1 MKNSELW
8 RALGR
13 NTIISMVLFGA
24 LLGLL
29 WLAEM
34 IFPSMTL
41 LKWHDKWHDPAWVV
55 GIPASIIGVAYILT
69 IRDPHNYT
77 GFYAGIIMSIL
88 LGIQFILQGGYDSA
102 FLFFL
107 VFIPFQ
113 MMSIYKWSR
122 NKEEGGASFEPKFL
136 DTPRLVMSIA
146 MLVIITAGDYVLST
160 FALMHDGLTDNMP
173 VKILNGLLI
182 SSSFLANYWLIYR
195 KTDSWIYWFIY
206 SVAGIGL
213 FIILGNVFSI
223 VLFTFFLVINSMA
236 GLAWIKGTSK
246 ENLNWVK
253 IEPAQLMDFLLAKM
267 GGMAKSSV
275 KQLLGQRRV
284 KVGNAIQTRHDFALK
299 KGDVVTVSSGRGN
312 SQLTHPKLKIVY
324 EDDDLI
330 VVNKQ
335 PGLLTVAATPGSSE
349 TTAYSIL
356 RAYVKK
362 QNARAG
368 IYVVHRLDRETS
380 GLLVF
385 ARSEELQ
392 HYMREY
398 WRELVTERTY
408 IALAEGVLKPAEG
421 KITTWLT
428 EDKRNAVVYSS
439 PVDDGGDIAITN
451 YKTLRSSADGQ
462 YSLVELHLETGRTNQ
477 IRVHLA
483 SKGCPVVG
491 DRKYGHGNEYSP
503 IDRLCL
509 HAKVLAFI
517 HPVTEKTV
525 RFESPVPKE
534 FNRVL
539 V

>member
-1 MKNSELW
+1 MIK
-8 RALGR
+8 RKQD
-13 NTIISMVLFGA
+13 TVLKV
-24 LLGLL
+24 
-29 WLAEM
+29 
-34 IFPSMTL
+34 T
-41 LKWHDKWHDPAWVV
+41 
-55 GIPASIIGVAYILT
+55 
-69 IRDPHNYT
+69 
-77 GFYAGIIMSIL
+77 
-88 LGIQFILQGGYDSA
+88 
-102 FLFFL
+102 
-107 VFIPFQ
+107 
-113 MMSIYKWSR
+113 
-122 NKEEGGASFEPKFL
+122 
-136 DTPRLVMSIA
+136 
-146 MLVIITAGDYVLST
+146 
-160 FALMHDGLTDNMP
+160 
-173 VKILNGLLI
+173 
-182 SSSFLANYWLIYR
+182 
-195 KTDSWIYWFIY
+195 
-206 SVAGIGL
+206 
-213 FIILGNVFSI
+213 
-223 VLFTFFLVINSMA
+223 
-236 GLAWIKGTSK
+236 
-246 ENLNWVK
+246 
-253 IEPAQLMDFLLAKM
+253 EPAQLMDFLMAKM

-284 KVGNAIQTRHDFALK
+284 KVGNAVQTRHDFALHT
-299 KGDVVTVSSGRGN
+299 GDVVTVSSGRGN

-335 PGLLTVAATPGSSE
+335 PGLLTVATAPGSKE
-349 TTAYSIL
+349 TTVMSIL

-362 QNARAG
+362 QNARAN

-408 IALAEGVLKPAEG
+408 IALAEGVLEPREG

-439 PVDDGGDIAITN
+439 PVDDGGDLAITN
-451 YKTLRSSADGQ
+451 YKTLRVSHQASEQESFVHRTSSLGTSI

-491 DRKYGHGNEYSP
+491 DRKYGHGNESSP

-525 RFESPVPKE
+525 RFESPIPKE

-539 V
+539 Q

>member
-1 MKNSELW
+1 MIK
-8 RALGR
+8 RKQD
-13 NTIISMVLFGA
+13 TVL
-24 LLGLL
+24 
-29 WLAEM
+29 
-34 IFPSMTL
+34 
-41 LKWHDKWHDPAWVV
+41 K
-55 GIPASIIGVAYILT
+55 VA
-69 IRDPHNYT
+69 
-77 GFYAGIIMSIL
+77 
-88 LGIQFILQGGYDSA
+88 
-102 FLFFL
+102 
-107 VFIPFQ
+107 
-113 MMSIYKWSR
+113 
-122 NKEEGGASFEPKFL
+122 
-136 DTPRLVMSIA
+136 
-146 MLVIITAGDYVLST
+146 
-160 FALMHDGLTDNMP
+160 
-173 VKILNGLLI
+173 
-182 SSSFLANYWLIYR
+182 
-195 KTDSWIYWFIY
+195 
-206 SVAGIGL
+206 
-213 FIILGNVFSI
+213 
-223 VLFTFFLVINSMA
+223 
-236 GLAWIKGTSK
+236 
-246 ENLNWVK
+246 
-253 IEPAQLMDFLLAKM
+253 EPAQLMDFLIAKM

-284 KVGNAIQTRHDFALK
+284 KVGNAVQTRHDFPLHP
-299 KGDVVTVSSGRGN
+299 GDVVTVSSGRGN
-312 SQLTHPKLKIVY
+312 SQLTHPKLRIVY

-349 TTAYSIL
+349 TTAFSIL

-398 WRELVTERTY
+398 WRDLVTDRTY
-408 IALAEGVLKPAEG
+408 IALAEGILEPREG

-451 YKTLRSSADGQ
+451 YKVLKTSKHDVSANNSQ
-462 YSLVELHLETGRTNQ
+462 LSTVNYQLVELHLETGRTNQ

-491 DRKYGHGNEYSP
+491 DRKYGHGNESSP

-509 HAKVLAFI
+509 HAKVLEFI
-517 HPVTEKTV
+517 HPVTEKKV

-534 FNRVL
+534 FNKL
-539 V
+539 VS

>member
-1 MKNSELW
+1 ME
-8 RALGR
+8 
-13 NTIISMVLFGA
+13 F
-24 LLGLL
+24 
-29 WLAEM
+29 
-34 IFPSMTL
+34 
-41 LKWHDKWHDPAWVV
+41 
-55 GIPASIIGVAYILT
+55 
-69 IRDPHNYT
+69 
-77 GFYAGIIMSIL
+77 
-88 LGIQFILQGGYDSA
+88 
-102 FLFFL
+102 
-107 VFIPFQ
+107 
-113 MMSIYKWSR
+113 
-122 NKEEGGASFEPKFL
+122 
-136 DTPRLVMSIA
+136 
-146 MLVIITAGDYVLST
+146 
-160 FALMHDGLTDNMP
+160 
-173 VKILNGLLI
+173 LI
-182 SSSFLANYWLIYR
+182 S
-195 KTDSWIYWFIY
+195 
-206 SVAGIGL
+206 
-213 FIILGNVFSI
+213 
-223 VLFTFFLVINSMA
+223 
-236 GLAWIKGTSK
+236 
-246 ENLNWVK
+246 
-253 IEPAQLMDFLLAKM
+253 KM

-284 KVGNAIQTRHDFALK
+284 KVGNVVQTRHDFALK
-299 KGDVVTVSSGRGN
+299 AGDVVTVSSGRGN

-335 PGLLTVAATPGSSE
+335 PGLLTVATTPGSKE
-349 TTAYSIL
+349 TTVMSIL

-362 QNARAG
+362 QNARAN

-392 HYMREY
+392 HYMRQY

-408 IALAEGVLKPAEG
+408 IALAEGILEPREG

-451 YKTLRSSADGQ
+451 YKVLKTSNSGTSLNSPYLQIVPSGKELSTINYQ
-462 YSLVELHLETGRTNQ
+462 LVELHLETGRTNQ

-491 DRKYGHGNEYSP
+491 DRKYGHGNESSP

-509 HAKVLAFI
+509 HAKVLEFI
-517 HPVTEKTV
+517 HPVTEKKV

-539 V
+539 Q

>member
-1 MKNSELW
+1 MVKRKADTVLKVSE
-8 RALGR
+8 G
-13 NTIISMVLFGA
+13 
-24 LLGLL
+24 
-29 WLAEM
+29 
-34 IFPSMTL
+34 
-41 LKWHDKWHDPAWVV
+41 
-55 GIPASIIGVAYILT
+55 
-69 IRDPHNYT
+69 
-77 GFYAGIIMSIL
+77 
-88 LGIQFILQGGYDSA
+88 
-102 FLFFL
+102 
-107 VFIPFQ
+107 
-113 MMSIYKWSR
+113 
-122 NKEEGGASFEPKFL
+122 
-136 DTPRLVMSIA
+136 
-146 MLVIITAGDYVLST
+146 
-160 FALMHDGLTDNMP
+160 
-173 VKILNGLLI
+173 
-182 SSSFLANYWLIYR
+182 
-195 KTDSWIYWFIY
+195 
-206 SVAGIGL
+206 
-213 FIILGNVFSI
+213 
-223 VLFTFFLVINSMA
+223 
-236 GLAWIKGTSK
+236 
-246 ENLNWVK
+246 
-253 IEPAQLMDFLLAKM
+253 AQLMDFLIAKM
-267 GGMAKSSV
+267 GGMARSSV
-275 KQLLGQRRV
+275 KQLLGQLRV
-284 KVGNAIQTRHDFALK
+284 KVGNAIQTRHDFMLK
-299 KGDVVTVSSGRGN
+299 EGDVVTVSSGRGN
-312 SQLTHPKLKIVY
+312 SQLTHPKLRIVY

-335 PGLLTVAATPGSSE
+335 PGLLTVSATPGSSE

-392 HYMREY
+392 HYMRQY

-408 IALAEGVLKPAEG
+408 IALAEGILEPREG
-421 KITTWLT
+421 RITTWLT

-451 YKTLRSSADGQ
+451 YKVLRTAKGEGLEAKG

-539 V
+539 M

>member
-1 MKNSELW
+1 MIK
-8 RALGR
+8 RKQD
-13 NTIISMVLFGA
+13 TVL
-24 LLGLL
+24 
-29 WLAEM
+29 
-34 IFPSMTL
+34 
-41 LKWHDKWHDPAWVV
+41 K
-55 GIPASIIGVAYILT
+55 VA
-69 IRDPHNYT
+69 
-77 GFYAGIIMSIL
+77 
-88 LGIQFILQGGYDSA
+88 
-102 FLFFL
+102 
-107 VFIPFQ
+107 
-113 MMSIYKWSR
+113 
-122 NKEEGGASFEPKFL
+122 
-136 DTPRLVMSIA
+136 
-146 MLVIITAGDYVLST
+146 
-160 FALMHDGLTDNMP
+160 
-173 VKILNGLLI
+173 
-182 SSSFLANYWLIYR
+182 
-195 KTDSWIYWFIY
+195 
-206 SVAGIGL
+206 
-213 FIILGNVFSI
+213 
-223 VLFTFFLVINSMA
+223 
-236 GLAWIKGTSK
+236 
-246 ENLNWVK
+246 
-253 IEPAQLMDFLLAKM
+253 EPAQLMDFLIAKM

-284 KVGNAIQTRHDFALK
+284 KVGNAVQTRHDFLLNP
-299 KGDVVTVSSGRGN
+299 GDVVTVSSGRGN
-312 SQLTHPKLKIVY
+312 SQLTHPKLRIVY

-349 TTAYSIL
+349 TTAFSIL

-398 WRELVTERTY
+398 WRDLVTDRTY
-408 IALAEGVLKPAEG
+408 IALAEGILEPREG

-451 YKTLRSSADGQ
+451 YKVLKTSKHDVGANNSQLSTVNYQ
-462 YSLVELHLETGRTNQ
+462 LVELHLETGRTNQ

-491 DRKYGHGNEYSP
+491 DRKYGHGNESSP

-509 HAKVLAFI
+509 HAKVLEFI
-517 HPVTEKTV
+517 HPVTEKKV

-539 V
+539 L

>member
-1 MKNSELW
+1 
-8 RALGR
+8 
-13 NTIISMVLFGA
+13 
-24 LLGLL
+24 
-29 WLAEM
+29 
-34 IFPSMTL
+34 
-41 LKWHDKWHDPAWVV
+41 
-55 GIPASIIGVAYILT
+55 
-69 IRDPHNYT
+69 
-77 GFYAGIIMSIL
+77 
-88 LGIQFILQGGYDSA
+88 
-102 FLFFL
+102 
-107 VFIPFQ
+107 
-113 MMSIYKWSR
+113 
-122 NKEEGGASFEPKFL
+122 
-136 DTPRLVMSIA
+136 
-146 MLVIITAGDYVLST
+146 
-160 FALMHDGLTDNMP
+160 
-173 VKILNGLLI
+173 
-182 SSSFLANYWLIYR
+182 
-195 KTDSWIYWFIY
+195 
-206 SVAGIGL
+206 
-213 FIILGNVFSI
+213 
-223 VLFTFFLVINSMA
+223 
-236 GLAWIKGTSK
+236 
-246 ENLNWVK
+246 
-253 IEPAQLMDFLLAKM
+253 MDFLIAKM
-267 GGMAKSSV
+267 GGMARSSV

-284 KVGNAIQTRHDFALK
+284 KVGNVVQTRHDFALNS
-299 KGDVVTVSSGRGN
+299 GDVVTVSSGRGN

-335 PGLLTVAATPGSSE
+335 PGLLTVATTPGSKE
-349 TTAYSIL
+349 TTVMSIL

-362 QNARAG
+362 QNARAN

-408 IALAEGVLKPAEG
+408 IALAEGVLEPREG

-451 YKTLRSSADGQ
+451 YKVLKTSNYGTSLNSQLSTINYQ
-462 YSLVELHLETGRTNQ
+462 LVELHLETGRTNQ

-539 V
+539 Q

>member
-1 MKNSELW
+1 MIK
-8 RALGR
+8 RKQD
-13 NTIISMVLFGA
+13 TVLKV
-24 LLGLL
+24 
-29 WLAEM
+29 AE
-34 IFPSMTL
+34 
-41 LKWHDKWHDPAWVV
+41 
-55 GIPASIIGVAYILT
+55 GC
-69 IRDPHNYT
+69 
-77 GFYAGIIMSIL
+77 
-88 LGIQFILQGGYDSA
+88 
-102 FLFFL
+102 
-107 VFIPFQ
+107 
-113 MMSIYKWSR
+113 
-122 NKEEGGASFEPKFL
+122 
-136 DTPRLVMSIA
+136 
-146 MLVIITAGDYVLST
+146 
-160 FALMHDGLTDNMP
+160 
-173 VKILNGLLI
+173 
-182 SSSFLANYWLIYR
+182 
-195 KTDSWIYWFIY
+195 
-206 SVAGIGL
+206 
-213 FIILGNVFSI
+213 
-223 VLFTFFLVINSMA
+223 
-236 GLAWIKGTSK
+236 
-246 ENLNWVK
+246 
-253 IEPAQLMDFLLAKM
+253 QLMDFLMAKM
-267 GGMAKSSV
+267 GGMARSSV

-284 KVGNAIQTRHDFALK
+284 KVGNAIQTRHDFMLK
-299 KGDVVTVSSGRGN
+299 AGDIVTVSSGRGN
-312 SQLTHPKLKIVY
+312 SQLTHPKLRIVY

-392 HYMREY
+392 HYMRQY

-408 IALAEGVLKPAEG
+408 IALTEGVLSPREG

-451 YKTLRSSADGQ
+451 YKTLKTTTTPPHPSPQGRESGSRHFSSLEGRSGGVT

-491 DRKYGHGNEYSP
+491 DRKYGHGNESSP

-517 HPVTEKTV
+517 HPVTEKTI

-534 FNRVL
+534 FSRVL

>member
-1 MKNSELW
+1 MIK
-8 RALGR
+8 RKQD
-13 NTIISMVLFGA
+13 TVL
-24 LLGLL
+24 
-29 WLAEM
+29 
-34 IFPSMTL
+34 
-41 LKWHDKWHDPAWVV
+41 K
-55 GIPASIIGVAYILT
+55 VA
-69 IRDPHNYT
+69 
-77 GFYAGIIMSIL
+77 
-88 LGIQFILQGGYDSA
+88 
-102 FLFFL
+102 
-107 VFIPFQ
+107 
-113 MMSIYKWSR
+113 
-122 NKEEGGASFEPKFL
+122 EGG
-136 DTPRLVMSIA
+136 
-146 MLVIITAGDYVLST
+146 
-160 FALMHDGLTDNMP
+160 
-173 VKILNGLLI
+173 
-182 SSSFLANYWLIYR
+182 
-195 KTDSWIYWFIY
+195 
-206 SVAGIGL
+206 
-213 FIILGNVFSI
+213 
-223 VLFTFFLVINSMA
+223 
-236 GLAWIKGTSK
+236 
-246 ENLNWVK
+246 
-253 IEPAQLMDFLLAKM
+253 QLMDFLMAKM
-267 GGMAKSSV
+267 GGMARSSV

-284 KVGNAIQTRHDFALK
+284 KVGNAIQTRHDFMLK
-299 KGDVVTVSSGRGN
+299 AGDIVTVSSGRGN
-312 SQLTHPKLKIVY
+312 SQLTHPKLRIVY

-392 HYMREY
+392 HYMRQY

-408 IALAEGVLKPAEG
+408 IALTEGVLSPREG

-451 YKTLRSSADGQ
+451 YKTLKTTTTPPHPSPQGRESGSRHFSSLEGRSGGVT

-483 SKGCPVVG
+483 SQGCPVVG
-491 DRKYGHGNEYSP
+491 DRKYGHGNESSP

-517 HPVTEKTV
+517 HPVTEKTI

>member
-1 MKNSELW
+1 MIK
-8 RALGR
+8 RKQD
-13 NTIISMVLFGA
+13 TVL
-24 LLGLL
+24 
-29 WLAEM
+29 
-34 IFPSMTL
+34 
-41 LKWHDKWHDPAWVV
+41 K
-55 GIPASIIGVAYILT
+55 VA
-69 IRDPHNYT
+69 
-77 GFYAGIIMSIL
+77 
-88 LGIQFILQGGYDSA
+88 
-102 FLFFL
+102 
-107 VFIPFQ
+107 
-113 MMSIYKWSR
+113 
-122 NKEEGGASFEPKFL
+122 EGGQ
-136 DTPRLVMSIA
+136 V
-146 MLVIITAGDYVLST
+146 
-160 FALMHDGLTDNMP
+160 
-173 VKILNGLLI
+173 
-182 SSSFLANYWLIYR
+182 
-195 KTDSWIYWFIY
+195 
-206 SVAGIGL
+206 
-213 FIILGNVFSI
+213 
-223 VLFTFFLVINSMA
+223 
-236 GLAWIKGTSK
+236 
-246 ENLNWVK
+246 
-253 IEPAQLMDFLLAKM
+253 MDFLMAKM
-267 GGMAKSSV
+267 GGMARSSV

-284 KVGNAIQTRHDFALK
+284 KVGNAIQTRHDFMLK
-299 KGDVVTVSSGRGN
+299 AGDIVTVSSGRGN
-312 SQLTHPKLKIVY
+312 SQLTHPKLRIVY

-392 HYMREY
+392 HYMRQY

-408 IALAEGVLKPAEG
+408 IALTEGVLSPREG

-451 YKTLRSSADGQ
+451 YKVLKTTTTPPHPSPQGRESGSRHFSSLEGRSGGVT

-491 DRKYGHGNEYSP
+491 DRKYGHGNESSP

-517 HPVTEKTV
+517 HPVTEKTI

-534 FNRVL
+534 FSRVL

>member
-1 MKNSELW
+1 MIK
-8 RALGR
+8 RKQD
-13 NTIISMVLFGA
+13 TVL
-24 LLGLL
+24 
-29 WLAEM
+29 
-34 IFPSMTL
+34 
-41 LKWHDKWHDPAWVV
+41 K
-55 GIPASIIGVAYILT
+55 VA
-69 IRDPHNYT
+69 
-77 GFYAGIIMSIL
+77 
-88 LGIQFILQGGYDSA
+88 
-102 FLFFL
+102 
-107 VFIPFQ
+107 
-113 MMSIYKWSR
+113 
-122 NKEEGGASFEPKFL
+122 
-136 DTPRLVMSIA
+136 
-146 MLVIITAGDYVLST
+146 
-160 FALMHDGLTDNMP
+160 
-173 VKILNGLLI
+173 
-182 SSSFLANYWLIYR
+182 
-195 KTDSWIYWFIY
+195 
-206 SVAGIGL
+206 
-213 FIILGNVFSI
+213 
-223 VLFTFFLVINSMA
+223 
-236 GLAWIKGTSK
+236 
-246 ENLNWVK
+246 
-253 IEPAQLMDFLLAKM
+253 EPAQLMDFLIAKM

-284 KVGNAIQTRHDFALK
+284 KVGNAVQTRHDFPLK
-299 KGDVVTVSSGRGN
+299 PGDVVTVSSGRGN
-312 SQLTHPKLKIVY
+312 SQLTHPKLRIVY

-349 TTAYSIL
+349 TTAFSIL

-398 WRELVTERTY
+398 WRDLVTDRTY
-408 IALAEGVLKPAEG
+408 IALAEGILEPREG

-451 YKTLRSSADGQ
+451 YKVLKTSKHDVGANNSQLSTVNYQ
-462 YSLVELHLETGRTNQ
+462 LVELHLETGRTNQ

-491 DRKYGHGNEYSP
+491 DRKYGHGNESSP

-509 HAKVLAFI
+509 HAKVLEFI
-517 HPVTEKTV
+517 HPVTEKKV

-539 V
+539 L

>member
-1 MKNSELW
+1 MIK
-8 RALGR
+8 RKQD
-13 NTIISMVLFGA
+13 TVL
-24 LLGLL
+24 
-29 WLAEM
+29 
-34 IFPSMTL
+34 
-41 LKWHDKWHDPAWVV
+41 K
-55 GIPASIIGVAYILT
+55 VA
-69 IRDPHNYT
+69 
-77 GFYAGIIMSIL
+77 
-88 LGIQFILQGGYDSA
+88 
-102 FLFFL
+102 
-107 VFIPFQ
+107 
-113 MMSIYKWSR
+113 
-122 NKEEGGASFEPKFL
+122 
-136 DTPRLVMSIA
+136 
-146 MLVIITAGDYVLST
+146 
-160 FALMHDGLTDNMP
+160 
-173 VKILNGLLI
+173 
-182 SSSFLANYWLIYR
+182 
-195 KTDSWIYWFIY
+195 
-206 SVAGIGL
+206 
-213 FIILGNVFSI
+213 
-223 VLFTFFLVINSMA
+223 
-236 GLAWIKGTSK
+236 
-246 ENLNWVK
+246 
-253 IEPAQLMDFLLAKM
+253 EPAQLMDFLIAKM

-284 KVGNAIQTRHDFALK
+284 KVGNAVQTRHDFQLK
-299 KGDVVTVSSGRGN
+299 PGDIVTVSSGRGN
-312 SQLTHPKLKIVY
+312 SQLTHPKLRIVY

-349 TTAYSIL
+349 TTAFSIL

-398 WRELVTERTY
+398 WRDLVTDRTY
-408 IALAEGVLKPAEG
+408 IALAEGVLEPREG

-451 YKTLRSSADGQ
+451 YKVLKTSKHDVGANNSQLSTVNYQ
-462 YSLVELHLETGRTNQ
+462 LVELHLETGRTNQ

-491 DRKYGHGNEYSP
+491 DRKYGHGNESSP

-509 HAKVLAFI
+509 HAKVLEFI
-517 HPVTEKTV
+517 HPVTEKKV

-539 V
+539 L

>member
-1 MKNSELW
+1 MIK
-8 RALGR
+8 RKAD
-13 NTIISMVLFGA
+13 TVL
-24 LLGLL
+24 
-29 WLAEM
+29 
-34 IFPSMTL
+34 
-41 LKWHDKWHDPAWVV
+41 K
-55 GIPASIIGVAYILT
+55 VA
-69 IRDPHNYT
+69 
-77 GFYAGIIMSIL
+77 
-88 LGIQFILQGGYDSA
+88 
-102 FLFFL
+102 
-107 VFIPFQ
+107 
-113 MMSIYKWSR
+113 
-122 NKEEGGASFEPKFL
+122 
-136 DTPRLVMSIA
+136 
-146 MLVIITAGDYVLST
+146 
-160 FALMHDGLTDNMP
+160 
-173 VKILNGLLI
+173 
-182 SSSFLANYWLIYR
+182 
-195 KTDSWIYWFIY
+195 
-206 SVAGIGL
+206 
-213 FIILGNVFSI
+213 
-223 VLFTFFLVINSMA
+223 
-236 GLAWIKGTSK
+236 
-246 ENLNWVK
+246 
-253 IEPAQLMDFLLAKM
+253 EPAQLMDFLLAKM

-284 KVGNAIQTRHDFALK
+284 KVGNAIQTRHDFALNA
-299 KGDVVTVSSGRGN
+299 GDVVTVSSGRGN
-312 SQLTHPKLKIVY
+312 SQLNHPKLKIVY

-392 HYMREY
+392 HYMRTY
-398 WRELVTERTY
+398 WRDIVTERTY
-408 IALAEGVLKPAEG
+408 IALAEGTLSPREG

-451 YKTLRSSADGQ
+451 YKTLKVSPLSEASPLINKQ

-491 DRKYGHGNEYSP
+491 DRKYGHGNESSP

-539 V
+539 I

>member
-1 MKNSELW
+1 MIK
-8 RALGR
+8 RKQD
-13 NTIISMVLFGA
+13 TVL
-24 LLGLL
+24 
-29 WLAEM
+29 
-34 IFPSMTL
+34 
-41 LKWHDKWHDPAWVV
+41 K
-55 GIPASIIGVAYILT
+55 VA
-69 IRDPHNYT
+69 
-77 GFYAGIIMSIL
+77 
-88 LGIQFILQGGYDSA
+88 
-102 FLFFL
+102 
-107 VFIPFQ
+107 
-113 MMSIYKWSR
+113 
-122 NKEEGGASFEPKFL
+122 EGG
-136 DTPRLVMSIA
+136 
-146 MLVIITAGDYVLST
+146 
-160 FALMHDGLTDNMP
+160 
-173 VKILNGLLI
+173 
-182 SSSFLANYWLIYR
+182 
-195 KTDSWIYWFIY
+195 
-206 SVAGIGL
+206 
-213 FIILGNVFSI
+213 
-223 VLFTFFLVINSMA
+223 
-236 GLAWIKGTSK
+236 
-246 ENLNWVK
+246 
-253 IEPAQLMDFLLAKM
+253 QLMDFLMAKM
-267 GGMAKSSV
+267 GGMARSSV

-284 KVGNAIQTRHDFALK
+284 KVGNAIQTRHDFMLK
-299 KGDVVTVSSGRGN
+299 AGDIVTVSSGRGN
-312 SQLTHPKLKIVY
+312 SQLTHPKLRIVY

-392 HYMREY
+392 HYMRQY

-408 IALAEGVLKPAEG
+408 IALTEGVLSPREG

-451 YKTLRSSADGQ
+451 YKTLKTTTTPPHPSPQGRESGSRHFSSLEGRSGGVT

-491 DRKYGHGNEYSP
+491 DRKYGHGNESSP

-517 HPVTEKTV
+517 HPVTEKTI
-525 RFESPVPKE
+525 RFQKNSVAY
-534 FNRVL
+534 
-539 V
+539 

>member
-1 MKNSELW
+1 
-8 RALGR
+8 
-13 NTIISMVLFGA
+13 MVRKRDTVLR
-24 LLGLL
+24 
-29 WLAEM
+29 
-34 IFPSMTL
+34 
-41 LKWHDKWHDPAWVV
+41 
-55 GIPASIIGVAYILT
+55 VA
-69 IRDPHNYT
+69 
-77 GFYAGIIMSIL
+77 
-88 LGIQFILQGGYDSA
+88 
-102 FLFFL
+102 
-107 VFIPFQ
+107 
-113 MMSIYKWSR
+113 
-122 NKEEGGASFEPKFL
+122 
-136 DTPRLVMSIA
+136 
-146 MLVIITAGDYVLST
+146 
-160 FALMHDGLTDNMP
+160 
-173 VKILNGLLI
+173 
-182 SSSFLANYWLIYR
+182 
-195 KTDSWIYWFIY
+195 
-206 SVAGIGL
+206 
-213 FIILGNVFSI
+213 
-223 VLFTFFLVINSMA
+223 
-236 GLAWIKGTSK
+236 
-246 ENLNWVK
+246 
-253 IEPAQLMDFLLAKM
+253 EPAQLMDFLLAKM
-267 GGMAKSSV
+267 GGMARSSV

-284 KVGNAIQTRHDFALK
+284 KVGNGIQTRHDFMLK
-299 KGDVVTVSSGRGN
+299 QGDVVRVSSGRGN

-356 RAYVKK
+356 RAYVKR

-408 IALAEGVLKPAEG
+408 IALAEGVLNPREG

-451 YKTLRSSADGQ
+451 YKTLKTSSVDIPGFRDTGIPKQ

-491 DRKYGHGNEYSP
+491 DRKYGHGNESSP

-509 HAKVLAFI
+509 HAKVLSFT

-525 RFESPVPKE
+525 RFESPIPKE
-534 FNRVL
+534 FNCVL
-539 V
+539 I

>member
-1 MKNSELW
+1 MIK
-8 RALGR
+8 RKAD
-13 NTIISMVLFGA
+13 TI
-24 LLGLL
+24 
-29 WLAEM
+29 
-34 IFPSMTL
+34 
-41 LKWHDKWHDPAWVV
+41 LKV
-55 GIPASIIGVAYILT
+55 T
-69 IRDPHNYT
+69 
-77 GFYAGIIMSIL
+77 
-88 LGIQFILQGGYDSA
+88 
-102 FLFFL
+102 
-107 VFIPFQ
+107 
-113 MMSIYKWSR
+113 
-122 NKEEGGASFEPKFL
+122 
-136 DTPRLVMSIA
+136 
-146 MLVIITAGDYVLST
+146 
-160 FALMHDGLTDNMP
+160 
-173 VKILNGLLI
+173 
-182 SSSFLANYWLIYR
+182 
-195 KTDSWIYWFIY
+195 
-206 SVAGIGL
+206 
-213 FIILGNVFSI
+213 
-223 VLFTFFLVINSMA
+223 
-236 GLAWIKGTSK
+236 
-246 ENLNWVK
+246 
-253 IEPAQLMDFLLAKM
+253 EPAALMDFLIAKM
-267 GGMAKSSV
+267 GGMARSSV

-299 KGDVVTVSSGRGN
+299 AGDVVTVSSGRGN
-312 SQLTHPKLKIVY
+312 SQLTHPKLRIVY

-385 ARSEELQ
+385 ARSQELQ

-408 IALAEGVLKPAEG
+408 IALTEGVPEPREG
-421 KITTWLT
+421 QIKSWFT
-428 EDKRNAVVYSS
+428 EDKRNAMVYSS
-439 PVDDGGDIAITN
+439 PVDDGGDLAITN
-451 YKTLRSSADGQ
+451 YKVLRTSGVRNQEAGAKTGR
-462 YSLVELHLETGRTNQ
+462 YALVELHLETGRTNQ

-491 DRKYGHGNEYSP
+491 DRKYGHGNESSP

>member
-1 MKNSELW
+1 M
-8 RALGR
+8 
-13 NTIISMVLFGA
+13 
-24 LLGLL
+24 
-29 WLAEM
+29 
-34 IFPSMTL
+34 
-41 LKWHDKWHDPAWVV
+41 LK
-55 GIPASIIGVAYILT
+55 
-69 IRDPHNYT
+69 
-77 GFYAGIIMSIL
+77 
-88 LGIQFILQGGYDSA
+88 
-102 FLFFL
+102 
-107 VFIPFQ
+107 
-113 MMSIYKWSR
+113 
-122 NKEEGGASFEPKFL
+122 
-136 DTPRLVMSIA
+136 
-146 MLVIITAGDYVLST
+146 AGD
-160 FALMHDGLTDNMP
+160 
-173 VKILNGLLI
+173 I
-182 SSSFLANYWLIYR
+182 
-195 KTDSWIYWFIY
+195 
-206 SVAGIGL
+206 
-213 FIILGNVFSI
+213 
-223 VLFTFFLVINSMA
+223 
-236 GLAWIKGTSK
+236 
-246 ENLNWVK
+246 
-253 IEPAQLMDFLLAKM
+253 
-267 GGMAKSSV
+267 
-275 KQLLGQRRV
+275 
-284 KVGNAIQTRHDFALK
+284 
-299 KGDVVTVSSGRGN
+299 VTVSSGRGN
-312 SQLTHPKLKIVY
+312 SQLTHPKLRIVY
-324 EDDDLI
+324 EDNDLI

-392 HYMREY
+392 HYMRQY

-408 IALAEGVLKPAEG
+408 IALTEGVLSPREG

-451 YKTLRSSADGQ
+451 YKTLKTTTTPPHPSPQGRESGSRHFSSLEGRSGGVT
-462 YSLVELHLETGRTNQ
+462 YSLIELHLETGRTNQ

-491 DRKYGHGNEYSP
+491 DRKYGHGNESSP

-517 HPVTEKTV
+517 HPVTEKTI

>member
-1 MKNSELW
+1 MIK
-8 RALGR
+8 RKQD
-13 NTIISMVLFGA
+13 TVL
-24 LLGLL
+24 
-29 WLAEM
+29 
-34 IFPSMTL
+34 
-41 LKWHDKWHDPAWVV
+41 K
-55 GIPASIIGVAYILT
+55 VA
-69 IRDPHNYT
+69 
-77 GFYAGIIMSIL
+77 
-88 LGIQFILQGGYDSA
+88 
-102 FLFFL
+102 
-107 VFIPFQ
+107 
-113 MMSIYKWSR
+113 
-122 NKEEGGASFEPKFL
+122 EEG
-136 DTPRLVMSIA
+136 
-146 MLVIITAGDYVLST
+146 
-160 FALMHDGLTDNMP
+160 
-173 VKILNGLLI
+173 
-182 SSSFLANYWLIYR
+182 
-195 KTDSWIYWFIY
+195 
-206 SVAGIGL
+206 
-213 FIILGNVFSI
+213 
-223 VLFTFFLVINSMA
+223 
-236 GLAWIKGTSK
+236 
-246 ENLNWVK
+246 
-253 IEPAQLMDFLLAKM
+253 QLMDFLIAKM
-267 GGMAKSSV
+267 GGMARSSV

-284 KVGNAIQTRHDFALK
+284 KVGNAIQTRHDYLLK
-299 KGDVVTVSSGRGN
+299 AGDIVTVSSGRGN
-312 SQLTHPKLKIVY
+312 SQLTHPKLRIVY

-362 QNARAG
+362 QTARAG

-392 HYMREY
+392 HYMRQY

-408 IALAEGVLKPAEG
+408 IALAEGVLSPREG

-451 YKTLRSSADGQ
+451 YKTLRVSGQNSEFSSQ
-462 YSLVELHLETGRTNQ
+462 IYSLVELHLETGRTNQ

-491 DRKYGHGNEYSP
+491 DRKYGHGNESSP

-534 FNRVL
+534 FNHVL

>member
-1 MKNSELW
+1 MIK
-8 RALGR
+8 RKQD
-13 NTIISMVLFGA
+13 TVL
-24 LLGLL
+24 
-29 WLAEM
+29 
-34 IFPSMTL
+34 
-41 LKWHDKWHDPAWVV
+41 K
-55 GIPASIIGVAYILT
+55 VA
-69 IRDPHNYT
+69 
-77 GFYAGIIMSIL
+77 
-88 LGIQFILQGGYDSA
+88 
-102 FLFFL
+102 
-107 VFIPFQ
+107 
-113 MMSIYKWSR
+113 
-122 NKEEGGASFEPKFL
+122 EGG
-136 DTPRLVMSIA
+136 
-146 MLVIITAGDYVLST
+146 
-160 FALMHDGLTDNMP
+160 
-173 VKILNGLLI
+173 
-182 SSSFLANYWLIYR
+182 
-195 KTDSWIYWFIY
+195 
-206 SVAGIGL
+206 
-213 FIILGNVFSI
+213 
-223 VLFTFFLVINSMA
+223 
-236 GLAWIKGTSK
+236 
-246 ENLNWVK
+246 
-253 IEPAQLMDFLLAKM
+253 QLMDFLMAKM
-267 GGMAKSSV
+267 GGMARSSV

-284 KVGNAIQTRHDFALK
+284 KVGNAIQTRHDFMLK
-299 KGDVVTVSSGRGN
+299 AGDIVTVSSGRGN
-312 SQLTHPKLKIVY
+312 SQLTHPKLRIVY

-392 HYMREY
+392 HYMRQY

-408 IALAEGVLKPAEG
+408 IALTEGVLSPREG

-451 YKTLRSSADGQ
+451 YKVLKTTTTPPHPSPQGRESGSRHFSSLEGRSGGVI

-491 DRKYGHGNEYSP
+491 DRKYGHGNESSP

-509 HAKVLAFI
+509 HAKVLEFI
-517 HPVTEKTV
+517 HPVTEQKV

-539 V
+539 L

>member
-1 MKNSELW
+1 MIK
-8 RALGR
+8 RKQD
-13 NTIISMVLFGA
+13 TVL
-24 LLGLL
+24 
-29 WLAEM
+29 
-34 IFPSMTL
+34 
-41 LKWHDKWHDPAWVV
+41 K
-55 GIPASIIGVAYILT
+55 VA
-69 IRDPHNYT
+69 
-77 GFYAGIIMSIL
+77 
-88 LGIQFILQGGYDSA
+88 
-102 FLFFL
+102 
-107 VFIPFQ
+107 
-113 MMSIYKWSR
+113 
-122 NKEEGGASFEPKFL
+122 EGG
-136 DTPRLVMSIA
+136 
-146 MLVIITAGDYVLST
+146 
-160 FALMHDGLTDNMP
+160 
-173 VKILNGLLI
+173 
-182 SSSFLANYWLIYR
+182 
-195 KTDSWIYWFIY
+195 
-206 SVAGIGL
+206 
-213 FIILGNVFSI
+213 
-223 VLFTFFLVINSMA
+223 
-236 GLAWIKGTSK
+236 
-246 ENLNWVK
+246 
-253 IEPAQLMDFLLAKM
+253 QLMDFLMAKM
-267 GGMAKSSV
+267 GGMARSSV

-284 KVGNAIQTRHDFALK
+284 KVGNAIQTRHDFMLK
-299 KGDVVTVSSGRGN
+299 AGDIVTVSSGRGN
-312 SQLTHPKLKIVY
+312 SQLTHPKLRIVY
-324 EDDDLI
+324 EDNDLI

-392 HYMREY
+392 HYMRQY

-408 IALAEGVLKPAEG
+408 IALTEGVLSPREG

-451 YKTLRSSADGQ
+451 YKTLKTTTTPPHPSPQGRESGSRHFSSLEGRSGGVT

-491 DRKYGHGNEYSP
+491 DRKYGHGNESSP

-517 HPVTEKTV
+517 HPVTEKTI

>member
-1 MKNSELW
+1 MIK
-8 RALGR
+8 RKQD
-13 NTIISMVLFGA
+13 TVL
-24 LLGLL
+24 
-29 WLAEM
+29 
-34 IFPSMTL
+34 
-41 LKWHDKWHDPAWVV
+41 K
-55 GIPASIIGVAYILT
+55 VA
-69 IRDPHNYT
+69 D
-77 GFYAGIIMSIL
+77 
-88 LGIQFILQGGYDSA
+88 GG
-102 FLFFL
+102 
-107 VFIPFQ
+107 
-113 MMSIYKWSR
+113 
-122 NKEEGGASFEPKFL
+122 
-136 DTPRLVMSIA
+136 
-146 MLVIITAGDYVLST
+146 
-160 FALMHDGLTDNMP
+160 
-173 VKILNGLLI
+173 
-182 SSSFLANYWLIYR
+182 
-195 KTDSWIYWFIY
+195 
-206 SVAGIGL
+206 
-213 FIILGNVFSI
+213 
-223 VLFTFFLVINSMA
+223 
-236 GLAWIKGTSK
+236 
-246 ENLNWVK
+246 
-253 IEPAQLMDFLLAKM
+253 QLMDFLMAKM
-267 GGMAKSSV
+267 GGMARSSV

-284 KVGNAIQTRHDFALK
+284 KVGNAIQTRHDFMLK
-299 KGDVVTVSSGRGN
+299 AGDIVTVSSGRGN
-312 SQLTHPKLKIVY
+312 SQLTHPKLRIVY

-392 HYMREY
+392 HYMRQY

-408 IALAEGVLKPAEG
+408 IALTEGVLSPREG

-451 YKTLRSSADGQ
+451 YKVLKATTTPPHPSPQGRESGSRHFSSLEGRSGGAT

-491 DRKYGHGNEYSP
+491 DRKYGHGNESSP

-517 HPVTEKTV
+517 HPVTEKTI

>member
-1 MKNSELW
+1 MMK
-8 RALGR
+8 RKAD
-13 NTIISMVLFGA
+13 TVLKV
-24 LLGLL
+24 
-29 WLAEM
+29 
-34 IFPSMTL
+34 S
-41 LKWHDKWHDPAWVV
+41 
-55 GIPASIIGVAYILT
+55 
-69 IRDPHNYT
+69 
-77 GFYAGIIMSIL
+77 
-88 LGIQFILQGGYDSA
+88 
-102 FLFFL
+102 
-107 VFIPFQ
+107 
-113 MMSIYKWSR
+113 
-122 NKEEGGASFEPKFL
+122 
-136 DTPRLVMSIA
+136 
-146 MLVIITAGDYVLST
+146 
-160 FALMHDGLTDNMP
+160 
-173 VKILNGLLI
+173 
-182 SSSFLANYWLIYR
+182 
-195 KTDSWIYWFIY
+195 
-206 SVAGIGL
+206 
-213 FIILGNVFSI
+213 
-223 VLFTFFLVINSMA
+223 
-236 GLAWIKGTSK
+236 
-246 ENLNWVK
+246 
-253 IEPAQLMDFLLAKM
+253 EPAQLMDFLIAKM
-267 GGMAKSSV
+267 GGMARSSV

-299 KGDVVTVSSGRGN
+299 EGDVVTVSSGRGN

-349 TTAYSIL
+349 TTVMSIL
-356 RAYVKK
+356 RAYVKR

-368 IYVVHRLDRETS
+368 VYVVHRLDRETS

-392 HYMREY
+392 HYMRQY
-398 WRELVTERTY
+398 WRELVTDRTY
-408 IALAEGVLKPAEG
+408 IALAEGVLEPREG

-451 YKTLRSSADGQ
+451 YKTLRVASNPLTTNPLTPQ

-491 DRKYGHGNEYSP
+491 DRKYGHGNESSP

-509 HAKVLAFI
+509 HAKVLEFI
-517 HPVTEKTV
+517 HPVTEKKV

>member
-1 MKNSELW
+1 ME
-8 RALGR
+8 
-13 NTIISMVLFGA
+13 
-24 LLGLL
+24 
-29 WLAEM
+29 
-34 IFPSMTL
+34 
-41 LKWHDKWHDPAWVV
+41 
-55 GIPASIIGVAYILT
+55 
-69 IRDPHNYT
+69 
-77 GFYAGIIMSIL
+77 
-88 LGIQFILQGGYDSA
+88 
-102 FLFFL
+102 FL
-107 VFIPFQ
+107 I
-113 MMSIYKWSR
+113 
-122 NKEEGGASFEPKFL
+122 
-136 DTPRLVMSIA
+136 
-146 MLVIITAGDYVLST
+146 
-160 FALMHDGLTDNMP
+160 
-173 VKILNGLLI
+173 
-182 SSSFLANYWLIYR
+182 
-195 KTDSWIYWFIY
+195 
-206 SVAGIGL
+206 
-213 FIILGNVFSI
+213 
-223 VLFTFFLVINSMA
+223 
-236 GLAWIKGTSK
+236 
-246 ENLNWVK
+246 
-253 IEPAQLMDFLLAKM
+253 AKM
-267 GGMAKSSV
+267 GGMTKSSV

-284 KVGNAIQTRHDFALK
+284 KVGNVVQTRHDFALK
-299 KGDVVTVSSGRGN
+299 AGDVVTVSSGRGN

-335 PGLLTVAATPGSSE
+335 PGLLTVATTPGSTE
-349 TTAYSIL
+349 TTVMSIL

-362 QNARAG
+362 QNARAN

-392 HYMREY
+392 HYMRQY

-408 IALAEGVLKPAEG
+408 IALAEGILEPREG

-451 YKTLRSSADGQ
+451 YKVLRTAKGDGLEAKG

-491 DRKYGHGNEYSP
+491 DRKYGHGNESSP

-509 HAKVLAFI
+509 HAKVLEFI
-517 HPVTEKTV
+517 HPVTEKKV

-539 V
+539 Q

>member
-1 MKNSELW
+1 MIK
-8 RALGR
+8 R
-13 NTIISMVLFGA
+13 NQDTVL
-24 LLGLL
+24 
-29 WLAEM
+29 
-34 IFPSMTL
+34 
-41 LKWHDKWHDPAWVV
+41 K
-55 GIPASIIGVAYILT
+55 VA
-69 IRDPHNYT
+69 
-77 GFYAGIIMSIL
+77 
-88 LGIQFILQGGYDSA
+88 
-102 FLFFL
+102 
-107 VFIPFQ
+107 
-113 MMSIYKWSR
+113 
-122 NKEEGGASFEPKFL
+122 
-136 DTPRLVMSIA
+136 
-146 MLVIITAGDYVLST
+146 
-160 FALMHDGLTDNMP
+160 
-173 VKILNGLLI
+173 
-182 SSSFLANYWLIYR
+182 
-195 KTDSWIYWFIY
+195 
-206 SVAGIGL
+206 
-213 FIILGNVFSI
+213 
-223 VLFTFFLVINSMA
+223 
-236 GLAWIKGTSK
+236 
-246 ENLNWVK
+246 
-253 IEPAQLMDFLLAKM
+253 EPAQLMDFLMAKM

-284 KVGNAIQTRHDFALK
+284 KVGNAVQTRHDFPLHP
-299 KGDVVTVSSGRGN
+299 GDVVTVSSGRGN
-312 SQLTHPKLKIVY
+312 SQLTHPKLRIVY

-349 TTAYSIL
+349 TTAFSIL

-398 WRELVTERTY
+398 WRDLVTDRTY
-408 IALAEGVLKPAEG
+408 IALAEGILEPREG

-439 PVDDGGDIAITN
+439 PVDDGGDIAVTN
-451 YKTLRSSADGQ
+451 YKTLRVSPNPLTSNPLTPQ

-491 DRKYGHGNEYSP
+491 DRKYGHGNESSP

-509 HAKVLAFI
+509 HAKVLEFI
-517 HPVTEKTV
+517 HPVTEKKV

-534 FNRVL
+534 FNKL
-539 V
+539 VS

>member
-1 MKNSELW
+1 MKI
-8 RALGR
+8 RKQD
-13 NTIISMVLFGA
+13 TVLKV
-24 LLGLL
+24 
-29 WLAEM
+29 
-34 IFPSMTL
+34 T
-41 LKWHDKWHDPAWVV
+41 
-55 GIPASIIGVAYILT
+55 
-69 IRDPHNYT
+69 
-77 GFYAGIIMSIL
+77 
-88 LGIQFILQGGYDSA
+88 
-102 FLFFL
+102 
-107 VFIPFQ
+107 
-113 MMSIYKWSR
+113 
-122 NKEEGGASFEPKFL
+122 
-136 DTPRLVMSIA
+136 
-146 MLVIITAGDYVLST
+146 
-160 FALMHDGLTDNMP
+160 
-173 VKILNGLLI
+173 
-182 SSSFLANYWLIYR
+182 
-195 KTDSWIYWFIY
+195 
-206 SVAGIGL
+206 
-213 FIILGNVFSI
+213 
-223 VLFTFFLVINSMA
+223 
-236 GLAWIKGTSK
+236 
-246 ENLNWVK
+246 
-253 IEPAQLMDFLLAKM
+253 EPAQLMDFLMAKM

-284 KVGNAIQTRHDFALK
+284 KVGNAVQTRHDFALHM
-299 KGDVVTVSSGRGN
+299 GDVVTVSSGRGN

-335 PGLLTVAATPGSSE
+335 PGLLTVATAPGSKE
-349 TTAYSIL
+349 TTVMSIL

-362 QNARAG
+362 QNARAN

-408 IALAEGVLKPAEG
+408 IALAEGVLEPREG

-439 PVDDGGDIAITN
+439 PVDDGGDLAITN
-451 YKTLRSSADGQ
+451 YKVLKTSTTPPHPSPQGRESGSRHFSSLEGRSGGVT

-491 DRKYGHGNEYSP
+491 DRKYGHGNENSP

-509 HAKVLAFI
+509 HAKVLEFI
-517 HPVTEKTV
+517 HPVTEQKV

-539 V
+539 Q

>member
-1 MKNSELW
+1 MIK
-8 RALGR
+8 RKQD
-13 NTIISMVLFGA
+13 TVL
-24 LLGLL
+24 
-29 WLAEM
+29 
-34 IFPSMTL
+34 
-41 LKWHDKWHDPAWVV
+41 K
-55 GIPASIIGVAYILT
+55 VA
-69 IRDPHNYT
+69 D
-77 GFYAGIIMSIL
+77 
-88 LGIQFILQGGYDSA
+88 GG
-102 FLFFL
+102 
-107 VFIPFQ
+107 
-113 MMSIYKWSR
+113 
-122 NKEEGGASFEPKFL
+122 
-136 DTPRLVMSIA
+136 
-146 MLVIITAGDYVLST
+146 
-160 FALMHDGLTDNMP
+160 
-173 VKILNGLLI
+173 
-182 SSSFLANYWLIYR
+182 
-195 KTDSWIYWFIY
+195 
-206 SVAGIGL
+206 
-213 FIILGNVFSI
+213 
-223 VLFTFFLVINSMA
+223 
-236 GLAWIKGTSK
+236 
-246 ENLNWVK
+246 
-253 IEPAQLMDFLLAKM
+253 QLMDFLMAKM
-267 GGMAKSSV
+267 GGMARSSV

-284 KVGNAIQTRHDFALK
+284 KVGNAIQTRHDFMLK
-299 KGDVVTVSSGRGN
+299 AGDIVTVSAGRGN
-312 SQLTHPKLKIVY
+312 SQLTHPKLRIVY

-362 QNARAG
+362 QNARAE

-392 HYMREY
+392 HYMRQY

-408 IALAEGVLKPAEG
+408 IALTEGVLSPREG

-451 YKTLRSSADGQ
+451 YKVLKTTTTPPHPSPQGRESGSRHFSSLEGRSGGVT

-491 DRKYGHGNEYSP
+491 DRKYGHGNESSP

-517 HPVTEKTV
+517 HPVTEKTI

>member
-1 MKNSELW
+1 MIK
-8 RALGR
+8 RKQD
-13 NTIISMVLFGA
+13 TVL
-24 LLGLL
+24 
-29 WLAEM
+29 
-34 IFPSMTL
+34 
-41 LKWHDKWHDPAWVV
+41 K
-55 GIPASIIGVAYILT
+55 VA
-69 IRDPHNYT
+69 
-77 GFYAGIIMSIL
+77 
-88 LGIQFILQGGYDSA
+88 
-102 FLFFL
+102 
-107 VFIPFQ
+107 
-113 MMSIYKWSR
+113 
-122 NKEEGGASFEPKFL
+122 EGG
-136 DTPRLVMSIA
+136 
-146 MLVIITAGDYVLST
+146 
-160 FALMHDGLTDNMP
+160 
-173 VKILNGLLI
+173 
-182 SSSFLANYWLIYR
+182 
-195 KTDSWIYWFIY
+195 
-206 SVAGIGL
+206 
-213 FIILGNVFSI
+213 
-223 VLFTFFLVINSMA
+223 
-236 GLAWIKGTSK
+236 
-246 ENLNWVK
+246 
-253 IEPAQLMDFLLAKM
+253 QLMDFLMAKM
-267 GGMAKSSV
+267 GGMARSSV

-284 KVGNAIQTRHDFALK
+284 KVGNAIQTRHDFMLK
-299 KGDVVTVSSGRGN
+299 AGDIVTVSSGRGN
-312 SQLTHPKLKIVY
+312 SQLTHPKLRIVY

-392 HYMREY
+392 HYMRQY

-408 IALAEGVLKPAEG
+408 IALTEGVLSPREG

-451 YKTLRSSADGQ
+451 YKVLKATTTPPHPSPQGRESGSRHFSSLEGRSGGVT

-491 DRKYGHGNEYSP
+491 DRKYGHGNESSP

-517 HPVTEKTV
+517 HPVTEQTV

>member
-1 MKNSELW
+1 MK
-8 RALGR
+8 RKAD
-13 NTIISMVLFGA
+13 TILR
-24 LLGLL
+24 
-29 WLAEM
+29 
-34 IFPSMTL
+34 
-41 LKWHDKWHDPAWVV
+41 
-55 GIPASIIGVAYILT
+55 VA
-69 IRDPHNYT
+69 
-77 GFYAGIIMSIL
+77 
-88 LGIQFILQGGYDSA
+88 
-102 FLFFL
+102 
-107 VFIPFQ
+107 
-113 MMSIYKWSR
+113 
-122 NKEEGGASFEPKFL
+122 
-136 DTPRLVMSIA
+136 
-146 MLVIITAGDYVLST
+146 
-160 FALMHDGLTDNMP
+160 
-173 VKILNGLLI
+173 
-182 SSSFLANYWLIYR
+182 
-195 KTDSWIYWFIY
+195 
-206 SVAGIGL
+206 
-213 FIILGNVFSI
+213 
-223 VLFTFFLVINSMA
+223 
-236 GLAWIKGTSK
+236 
-246 ENLNWVK
+246 
-253 IEPAQLMDFLLAKM
+253 EPAVLMDFLIAKM
-267 GGMAKSSV
+267 GGMARSSV

-299 KGDVVTVSSGRGN
+299 AGDVVTVSSGRGN

-392 HYMREY
+392 HYMRQY

-408 IALAEGVLKPAEG
+408 IALAEGILEPREG

-451 YKTLRSSADGQ
+451 YKVLKTSPYLSPQEREHSPLRGEPERGF
-462 YSLVELHLETGRTNQ
+462 SLVELHLETGRTNQ

-517 HPVTEKTV
+517 HPVTEKNV

>member
-1 MKNSELW
+1 ME
-8 RALGR
+8 
-13 NTIISMVLFGA
+13 F
-24 LLGLL
+24 
-29 WLAEM
+29 
-34 IFPSMTL
+34 
-41 LKWHDKWHDPAWVV
+41 
-55 GIPASIIGVAYILT
+55 
-69 IRDPHNYT
+69 
-77 GFYAGIIMSIL
+77 
-88 LGIQFILQGGYDSA
+88 
-102 FLFFL
+102 
-107 VFIPFQ
+107 
-113 MMSIYKWSR
+113 
-122 NKEEGGASFEPKFL
+122 
-136 DTPRLVMSIA
+136 
-146 MLVIITAGDYVLST
+146 
-160 FALMHDGLTDNMP
+160 
-173 VKILNGLLI
+173 LI
-182 SSSFLANYWLIYR
+182 S
-195 KTDSWIYWFIY
+195 
-206 SVAGIGL
+206 
-213 FIILGNVFSI
+213 
-223 VLFTFFLVINSMA
+223 
-236 GLAWIKGTSK
+236 
-246 ENLNWVK
+246 
-253 IEPAQLMDFLLAKM
+253 KM
-267 GGMAKSSV
+267 GGMTKSSV

-284 KVGNAIQTRHDFALK
+284 KVGNAVQTRHDFALK
-299 KGDVVTVSSGRGN
+299 AGDVVTVSSGRGN

-335 PGLLTVAATPGSSE
+335 PGLLTVAATPGSKE
-349 TTAYSIL
+349 TTVMSIL

-392 HYMREY
+392 HYMRQY

-408 IALAEGVLKPAEG
+408 IALAEGILEPREG

-451 YKTLRSSADGQ
+451 YKVLRTAKGDGLEAKG

-491 DRKYGHGNEYSP
+491 DRKYGHGNESSP

-509 HAKVLAFI
+509 HAKVLEFI
-517 HPVTEKTV
+517 HPVTEKKV

-539 V
+539 Q